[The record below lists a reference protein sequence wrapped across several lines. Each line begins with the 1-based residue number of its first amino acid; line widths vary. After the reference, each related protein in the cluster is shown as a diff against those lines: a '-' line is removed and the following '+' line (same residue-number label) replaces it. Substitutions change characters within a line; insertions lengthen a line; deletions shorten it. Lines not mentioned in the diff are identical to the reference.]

1 MSEYQEPIINKCQ
14 KMIEGEHF
22 CFRNDNFVVQLKE
35 SEVYVHLSFYAFSF
49 LYTLYPETINILT

>member
-49 LYTLYPETINILT
+49 